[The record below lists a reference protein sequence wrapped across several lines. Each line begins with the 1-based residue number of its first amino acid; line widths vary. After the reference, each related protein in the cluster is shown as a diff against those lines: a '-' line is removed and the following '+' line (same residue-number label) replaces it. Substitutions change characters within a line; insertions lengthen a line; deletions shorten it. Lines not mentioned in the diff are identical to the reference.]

1 MYNLVLEIA
10 CNLEATS
17 SISERSISVTKPEEV
32 RQTET
37 QEVMSCLHFARDK
50 TDPFFPAANDRES
63 HCTSIQ
69 SCP

>member
-50 TDPFFPAANDRES
+50 TGRLHPGSRLTES
-63 HCTSIQ
+63 AVVLIR
-69 SCP
+69 